1 MVIGIAEILNKISRM
16 KTTQEKIDALRQHDC
31 LALRVMLQAAYDEN
45 VKFALPEG
53 VPPYKPNQL
62 VDQEHIFKKE
72 AEKVRYF
79 IEGFYPNL
87 KQTKREIMFIE
98 FLERL
103 DPADAEMLCSVKDKN
118 KIKGIMVKHISEA
131 LPGLLQDVRE
141 DVQD

>member
-1 MVIGIAEILNKISRM
+1 MI
-16 KTTQEKIDALRQHDC
+16 
-31 LALRVMLQAAYDEN
+31 QAAYDTN

-53 VPPYKPNQL
+53 VPPYKPNEL
-62 VDQEHIFKKE
+62 VDQEHIFKRE

-79 IEGFYPNL
+79 IDGFYPNL

-118 KIKGIMVKHISEA
+118 KIKGIMVKHITEA
-131 LPGLLQDVRE
+131 LPGLLQDAQE
-141 DVQD
+141 D